1 MTKTKSRK
9 TKKNND
15 LSKQFMPCAAK
26 VIIAQQIVNK
36 KVSDNGRVPW
46 GYAASLLKQGREI
59 YPKMSMRTINNYIK
73 RLESGGSISGKT
85 FS

>member
-1 MTKTKSRK
+1 MMKTKSRK
-9 TKKNND
+9 SNKKND
-15 LSKQFMPCAAK
+15 LSKQFMLGAAK
-26 VIIAQQIVNK
+26 VIAEQIVNK
-36 KVSDNGRVPW
+36 NVRNNGRVPW
-46 GYAASLLKQGREI
+46 GCAASLLKQGREI

>member
-1 MTKTKSRK
+1 M
-9 TKKNND
+9 
-15 LSKQFMPCAAK
+15 LGAAK
-26 VIIAQQIVNK
+26 VIAEQIVNK
-36 KVSDNGRVPW
+36 NVRNNGRVSW
-46 GYAASLLKQGREI
+46 GCAASLLKQGREI